1 MTSILP
7 SLTSIFKINGGIC
20 RSVSMH
26 SMKNR
31 HQSALLLSVLALLCF
46 SQNTYGASAQGQNLF
61 FNAKLGIVD
70 ANTIDLF
77 LIESKRE
84 RLEKFDVA
92 TPDLNTDGIPEFVLK
107 PKNCPAGPAG
117 CTYVILAEN
126 KTSMVLLGE
135 IKARKLLLGNAFTHG
150 IQDFLAFNNDN
161 NDYEYVRYVWSPVDA
176 AYIVEQID

>member
-1 MTSILP
+1 MTSILR
-7 SLTSIFKINGGIC
+7 SLILTFKINDGIC

-31 HQSALLLSVLALLCF
+31 PQSALLLSVLALLCF
-46 SQNTYGASAQGQNLF
+46 SQKTHGASAQGQNLF
-61 FNAKLGIVD
+61 FNAKPGIVD
-70 ANTIDLF
+70 TNTIDLF

-84 RLEKFDVA
+84 RLEKFDIS
-92 TPDLNTDGIPEFVLK
+92 TPDLNRDGITEYVLK
-107 PKNCPAGPAG
+107 PQNCPAGPAG

-126 KTSMVLLGE
+126 KASMVLLGE

>member
-1 MTSILP
+1 MTSILR
-7 SLTSIFKINGGIC
+7 SLILTFKINDGIC

-31 HQSALLLSVLALLCF
+31 PQSALLLSVLALLCF
-46 SQNTYGASAQGQNLF
+46 SQKTHGASAQGQNLF

-70 ANTIDLF
+70 ANEIDLF

-84 RLEKFDVA
+84 RLEKFDIS
-92 TPDLNTDGIPEFVLK
+92 TPDLNRDGITEYVLK

-126 KTSMVLLGE
+126 KASMVLLGE
-135 IKARKLLLGNAFTHG
+135 IKARKLLLGSAFTHG